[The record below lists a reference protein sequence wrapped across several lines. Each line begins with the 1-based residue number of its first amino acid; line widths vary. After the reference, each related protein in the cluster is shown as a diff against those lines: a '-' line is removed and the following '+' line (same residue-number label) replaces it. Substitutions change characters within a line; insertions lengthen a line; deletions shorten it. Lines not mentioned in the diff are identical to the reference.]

1 MELKILLPI
10 IFAVIFIIIVLA
22 VFIKIALLV
31 KKYKYD
37 SVEKLGN
44 KLTPYLG
51 VSFIVSILLTISIVL
66 IIILR

>member
-10 IFAVIFIIIVLA
+10 IFAVIFIIIDLA
-22 VFIKIALLV
+22 VFVKIALLV

-44 KLTPYLG
+44 KLTSYLG